1 MSAGHVVNGQCV
13 DVAAS
18 LDAYYSA
25 ASIVQASGNPAYLSI
40 ITKSV
45 SGWTQD
51 TYQNGTLISSVS
63 APTPLFA
70 ECDTTAAFLD
80 GHLLGWGVVA
90 AMVVA
95 WSIHVL
101 RRGI

>member
-1 MSAGHVVNGQCV
+1 MSAGHIVNGQCV

-18 LDAYYSA
+18 LDSFYGVAPV
-25 ASIVQASGNPAYLSI
+25 VQTSGNPAYLSI
-40 ITKSV
+40 INKSA
-45 SGWTQD
+45 SGWMQD
-51 TYQNGTLISSVS
+51 TYQNGTLISSVA

-70 ECDTTAAFLD
+70 DCDTTASFVD